1 MIGFIVILIGS
12 WKFAAHTDPCPC
24 LTQFSAAGIIRR
36 KIMSWSISLCPA
48 SSAASDTGFRIIAED
63 I

>member
-12 WKFAAHTDPCPC
+12 WKFAPPYTDPC

-36 KIMSWSISLCPA
+36 KIMSWSISLGPA
-48 SSAASDTGFRIIAED
+48 SSASLDTGFRIIAED

>member
-12 WKFAAHTDPCPC
+12 WKFASHTDPC

-36 KIMSWSISLCPA
+36 KIMSWSISLGPV
-48 SSAASDTGFRIIAED
+48 SSASLDTSFRIIAED